1 MRFKSTSILFIVFV
15 ILGAYVY
22 FAEYRGKD
30 ERQKQEE
37 AKKKAFQVEEKDI
50 TDITLKYPD
59 RTIEGVKKDEKQWQ
73 FVNPA
78 GIESDSDEWQMLA
91 SNIPKIERE
100 DTVAQNAQDLSPFGL
115 NEPQITVTAK
125 TAKGQTLEIAFG
137 AENPRKT
144 YHYAKLAGSN
154 DVFLAPNSWATMFNK
169 TVSDLR
175 NKKVLDFET
184 DDIDSVKIT
193 SGSNQLDLTK
203 SGDHWQIK
211 KPLDAAADD
220 SEVTSFLSSM
230 KFARA
235 SSFPNGIDAKKVGL
249 EPPAI
254 RISLHDKKANADRVL
269 LIGTTSETDKYY
281 ARDGSRDAILII
293 EKEIPDKVRRPVFE
307 WRDKSITRIDRNAIE
322 EIDIVRGTEKSSINK
337 ADADWKLPDGRK
349 LQFEKISTLLTTI
362 EFDRVKDVIDP
373 PKALSTYGL
382 DKPRV
387 EVVFHKGSN
396 EIGRLTFGAES
407 KTPEGVYLKT
417 SDSPAVKVVGKDVFD
432 KFNVKAE
439 DLVEAPAPAAAP
451 APEKK

>member
-1 MRFKSTSILFIVFV
+1 MRFKGTSILLIVFL
-15 ILGAYVY
+15 ILGSYVY
-22 FAEYRGKD
+22 FAEYRGRD

-59 RTIEGVKKDEKQWQ
+59 RTIEGVKKGEKQWE
-73 FVNPA
+73 FVSPT
-78 GIESDSDEWQMLA
+78 GIETDPDEWQMLA
-91 SNIPKIERE
+91 SNIPRIERE
-100 DTVAQNAQDLSPFGL
+100 DTVAQNAQDLTPFGL
-115 NEPQITVTAK
+115 KEPRVTVAAK
-125 TAKGQTLEIAFG
+125 LTNGKTIEISFG

-154 DVFLAPNSWATMFNK
+154 DVFLAPNNWATTFTR

-175 NKKVLDFET
+175 NKKVLNFET
-184 DDIDSVKIT
+184 EDIDSVKIAA
-193 SGSNQLDLTK
+193 GSTDLDVQK
-203 SGDHWQIK
+203 AGEHWQIK
-211 KPLDAAADD
+211 TPIDAAAEDT
-220 SEVTSFLSSM
+220 EVTSLVSSM

-281 ARDGSRDAILII
+281 ARDASRDVIFII
-293 EKEIPDKVRRPVFE
+293 DKEIPDKARRPVFD

-322 EIDIVRGTEKSSINK
+322 QIDILRGTEKLSINK
-337 ADADWKLPDGRK
+337 VDADWKLSDGRK
-349 LQFEKISTLLTTI
+349 VQWDKVSTLLTTM
-362 EFDRVKDVIDP
+362 EFDKAKDVIDQ

-382 DKPRV
+382 DKPRL
-387 EVVFHKGSN
+387 EAVFQKGSS

-407 KTPEGVYLKT
+407 KSPEGVYMKT
-417 SDSPAVKVVGKDVFD
+417 SENAVVKVVGKDVFD
-432 KFNVKAE
+432 KFNFKAE
-439 DLVEAPAPAAAP
+439 DVIETPPPAPP
-451 APEKK
+451 AKK

>member
-1 MRFKSTSILFIVFV
+1 
-15 ILGAYVY
+15 
-22 FAEYRGKD
+22 
-30 ERQKQEE
+30 
-37 AKKKAFQVEEKDI
+37 
-50 TDITLKYPD
+50 
-59 RTIEGVKKDEKQWQ
+59 
-73 FVNPA
+73 
-78 GIESDSDEWQMLA
+78 
-91 SNIPKIERE
+91 
-100 DTVAQNAQDLSPFGL
+100 
-115 NEPQITVTAK
+115 
-125 TAKGQTLEIAFG
+125 
-137 AENPRKT
+137 
-144 YHYAKLAGSN
+144 
-154 DVFLAPNSWATMFNK
+154 
-169 TVSDLR
+169 
-175 NKKVLDFET
+175 
-184 DDIDSVKIT
+184 
-193 SGSNQLDLTK
+193 
-203 SGDHWQIK
+203 
-211 KPLDAAADD
+211 
-220 SEVTSFLSSM
+220 M

-254 RISLHDKKANADRVL
+254 RISLHDKKANAERVL

-281 ARDGSRDAILII
+281 ARDGSRDAIFTI
-293 EKEIPDKVRRPVFE
+293 EKEVPDKVRRPVFE

-322 EIDIVRGTEKSSINK
+322 EIDIVRGAEKSSINK
-337 ADADWKLPDGRK
+337 NDADWKLADGRK

-417 SDSPAVKVVGKDVFD
+417 SDSAAVKVVGKDVFD

-451 APEKK
+451 EKK